1 MGSNPT
7 GTILLASWRNWIAHQ
22 TSNLGVAGSSPAGVV
37 AFWRDRVPGPGSV
50 VWDRVPGKEARPAGW
65 DRVPGSVGCR
75 DRVPGR
81 EARDRVPGKGAIARQ
96 RGISSIGRVRR
107 SQRRGTGIETRILQ
121 SFGTQGPQWRNW
133 IAHQTSNLG
142 VVGSN
147 PTWGAHAFGSS
158 SEAMAQWQRVGF
170 QTQRLGVRI
179 PLASCFPNGCG

>member
-1 MGSNPT
+1 VAQLDSASDFESGGCRFESCRGRSFLAGPSPWGS
-7 GTILLASWRNWIAHQ
+7 
-22 TSNLGVAGSSPAGVV
+22 
-37 AFWRDRVPGPGSV
+37 
-50 VWDRVPGKEARPAGW
+50 VPGKEARRW
-65 DRVPGSVGCR
+65 LGSGG
-75 DRVPGR
+75 GR

>member
-65 DRVPGSVGCR
+65 DRVPCR

-179 PLASCFPNGCG
+179 PLASCFFF

>member
-1 MGSNPT
+1 VGSNPT

-50 VWDRVPGKEARPAGW
+50 VWDRVPGK
-65 DRVPGSVGCR
+65 
-75 DRVPGR
+75 